1 MKNWPQGVIV
11 VPMAAIAVRSHR
23 LFELG
28 LGHDGAVDGRAPV
41 GLREHAGDEVGDVHR
56 RERQEDALD
65 LAVVAARHEQ
75 PHADRDRRHGQ
86 PWRDVGEAERG
97 SHARELRHGRAEV
110 GDEEGEHRERRH
122 LEAELLA
129 DQRRQTLAGHGA
141 HACAHL
147 LRHRQDGRD
156 EQQQPQHA
164 VAVAGADHRPGG
176 DAAGI
181 VVRGRRD
188 EARPED
194 REEDGE
200 PAAADA
206 ADHSVSDCP
215 RRASHRTLAVRR
227 RTARAAARR

>member
-1 MKNWPQGVIV
+1 ME
-11 VPMAAIAVRSHR
+11 R
-23 LFELG
+23 
-28 LGHDGAVDGRAPV
+28 RAPI
-41 GLREHAGDEVGDVHR
+41 RPRQHAGHEIGDVHGG
-56 RERQEDALD
+56 ERQEDALD

-75 PHADRDRRHGQ
+75 PHAHRDRRHGQ
-86 PWRDVGEAERG
+86 PRRDVGQAERG

-129 DQRRQTLAGHGA
+129 DQRRQTLAGHGP
-141 HACAHL
+141 HARAHL
-147 LRHRQDGRD
+147 LGHRQDGRD
-156 EQQQPQHA
+156 EQQQPEQA

-188 EARPED
+188 QARPEN

-206 ADHSVSDCP
+206 ADQPAAYTPWRLRHRGLLNGRSSAGASS
-215 RRASHRTLAVRR
+215 RRAEAPGRWHRRW
-227 RTARAAARR
+227 